1 MVTLKHKEKN
11 MKTKISLFAIVFF
24 LTITGCTTKTLK
36 KANVEDLTNAPTWVK
51 EEAFQQGKI
60 VASAKNDDQAVS
72 FREKRD
78 SAYKNS
84 KENLKNKITLKIDN
98 LFTKLNTDQKH
109 NYNEEKIKSDI
120 IENTMKLAK
129 MEDIYETNVGNI
141 YIKSYIPL
149 NSFIDSVD
157 DYFKRNLQKYT
168 TLYANYLILKN
179 NSELYNILTN

>member
-1 MVTLKHKEKN
+1 MFYRR
-11 MKTKISLFAIVFF
+11 S
-24 LTITGCTTKTLK
+24 
-36 KANVEDLTNAPTWVK
+36 
-51 EEAFQQGKI
+51 
-60 VASAKNDDQAVS
+60 
-72 FREKRD
+72 
-78 SAYKNS
+78 
-84 KENLKNKITLKIDN
+84 NKITLKIDN

-109 NYNEEKIKSDI
+109 SYNEEKIKSDI